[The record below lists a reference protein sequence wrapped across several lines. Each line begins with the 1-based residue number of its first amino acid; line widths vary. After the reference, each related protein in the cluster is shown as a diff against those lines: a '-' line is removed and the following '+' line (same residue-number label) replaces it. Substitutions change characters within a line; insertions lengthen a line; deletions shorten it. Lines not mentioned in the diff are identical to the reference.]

1 MLRYHGRWILT
12 KKKRFYFFAVRIEE
26 TVINILQKKMS
37 KKAFLLFE
45 IQKEIDF
52 LKARFR

>member
-1 MLRYHGRWILT
+1 MDFT
-12 KKKRFYFFAVRIEE
+12 KKDIFFFFAVRIEK

-45 IQKEIDF
+45 IRKETIF
-52 LKARFR
+52 ESH